1 MRELLRRLALAAG
14 VAAGIWLAAW
24 SPDALFRVEAIDFE
38 ARYKAE
44 YAPRKGPLLPGAMSA
59 AREFLRR
66 NTNPG
71 TLENYRAREVE
82 HRLLERIDDTKD
94 WFLEAERAGGV
105 WLTVDDP
112 RIAAYFDQLKQI
124 RAVWLVSY
132 LPSGLSPNHYLEI
145 RWETTPRGSKAPR
158 SLVYPFRGLGFAWI
172 AAAVL
177 LYLLLPGRA
186 PRPDEAHSDPAMLGI
201 LDGVSIVMFAIIFY
215 FPLYLADSAAEA
227 RDEIVGAVGFFWAI
241 AALFLLRLL
250 KNATAAARRVSAD
263 REALRVTSILGVRVI
278 PFSQLTRVEPLVRK
292 ESTTGVR
299 LHLSQSSPFD
309 LDWSQLNNVE
319 PVRSALEPLVARA
332 ARFSP

>member
-24 SPDALFRVEAIDFE
+24 SPEALFRVEAIDFE

-44 YAPRKGPLLPGAMSA
+44 YASRKGPLLPGAMSA
-59 AREFLRR
+59 AREFLRKS
-66 NTNPG
+66 TNPG
-71 TLENYRAREVE
+71 SLESYRAREVE
-82 HRLLERIDDTKD
+82 NRLLEPVNDPRKWYIET
-94 WFLEAERAGGV
+94 ARAGGV
-105 WLTVDDP
+105 WLTAGDP
-112 RIAAYFDQLKQI
+112 RITAYFDQLKQI

-132 LPSGLSPNHYLEI
+132 LPSSLSPNHHLEI
-145 RWETTPRGSKAPR
+145 RWETTPRDSKAPPA
-158 SLVYPFRGLGFAWI
+158 LVYPFRGLGFAWI

-186 PRPDEAHSDPAMLGI
+186 PRPDEAHSDPAMLAI

-215 FPLYLADSAAEA
+215 FPLYLTDSAAEA
-227 RDEIVGAVGFFWAI
+227 RDEIVGGVGFFWVI

-250 KNATAAARRVSAD
+250 RNATAAARRVSAD
-263 REALRVTSILGVRVI
+263 REGVRVTSVLGVRVI

-292 ESTTGVR
+292 ETTTGVR
-299 LHLSQSSPFD
+299 LHLSQGSPFD

-319 PVRSALEPLVARA
+319 PVCRALEPLVART

>member
-1 MRELLRRLALAAG
+1 MKELLRRLALAAG

-24 SPDALFRVEAIDFE
+24 SPEALFRVEAIDFE

-44 YAPRKGPLLPGAMSA
+44 YTPRKGPLLPGAMSA

-71 TLENYRAREVE
+71 TVENFRTREVE
-82 HRLLERIDDTKD
+82 NRLLEPVDDPKGWFIDT
-94 WFLEAERAGGV
+94 ARAGGV
-105 WLTVDDP
+105 WLTADDP

-132 LPSGLSPNHYLEI
+132 LPSGLSPNHHLEI
-145 RWETTPRGSKAPR
+145 RWETTPRDSNAPLA
-158 SLVYPFRGLGFAWI
+158 LVYPFRGLGFAWI

-177 LYLLLPGRA
+177 LYLLLPGSA
-186 PRPDEAHSDPAMLGI
+186 PRPDEAHSDPVMLTI
-201 LDGVSIVMFAIIFY
+201 LDGVAIVMFALIFY
-215 FPLYLADSAAEA
+215 FPLHLADSAAEA
-227 RDEIVGAVGFFWAI
+227 RDEVVGGVGFFWAI

-250 KNATAAARRVSAD
+250 MNATAAARRVSAD
-263 REALRVTSILGVRVI
+263 REALRVTSFFGVRVI

-292 ESTTGVR
+292 KTTTGVR
-299 LHLSQSSPFD
+299 LHLSQGSPFD

-319 PVRSALEPLVARA
+319 PVRRALDPLLARTTHFSA
-332 ARFSP
+332 